1 MSKIEKEPQSGENVS
16 DDLLTIG
23 QVTAPWGNKGE
34 VKVFPL
40 TDFPERFS
48 DLAEV
53 FWSKEGHPRKLTIE
67 KIRRHK
73 GLFLVKFES
82 IDTTNEAEGL
92 RQGYLRIPK
101 EQRWPLPEGHYYL
114 YEIIGLAVVT
124 REGERIGAVRDVL
137 RTGSNDIYVVQRE
150 GSEQDLLLPAL
161 KTVVLR
167 IDTHAK
173 TMTVA
178 IPDGLD

>member
-1 MSKIEKEPQSGENVS
+1 MSKNEKGPQSEENVS
-16 DDLLTIG
+16 DELLTIG

-34 VKVFPL
+34 VKLFPL

-48 DLAEV
+48 DLAQV
-53 FWSKEGHPRKLTIE
+53 FWSKEGQQRELTIE
-67 KIRRHK
+67 KIRKHK
-73 GLFLVKFES
+73 DLFLVKFVS
-82 IDTTNEAEGL
+82 IDSTNEAEGL

-114 YEIIGLAVVT
+114 YEIIGLTVVT
-124 REGERIGAVRDVL
+124 HEGERIGVVGDVL

-150 GSEQDLLLPAL
+150 GNAQDLLLPAL
-161 KTVVLR
+161 KTVVLH
-167 IDTHAK
+167 IDTQAK
-173 TMTVA
+173 TMTVS